1 MNKFHEILKKHWGY
15 DQFRP
20 LQEEIIQSV
29 FEGKD
34 TLGLMPTGGGKSL
47 TFQVPA
53 LAMEG
58 VCVVVTPL
66 IALMRDQVENLKK
79 RRLRAACIYSGMTS
93 SEVSIT
99 LDNAIYGGVK
109 FLYISPERLSSELF
123 LAKFRAIKIAM
134 IVVDEAHCISQWGY
148 DFRPS
153 YLNISVIRDMHPQA
167 PVLALTAT
175 ATNDVVADIQE
186 KLRFR
191 APNVYRKS
199 FFRSNISYVVRHVES
214 KESELVHI
222 LKSVPGTAIVYTRN
236 RKKTQEVA
244 IYLQRHGISAD
255 FYHAG
260 LRNSVKEKKQDEW
273 KTGNIR
279 VMVSTNAFGMG
290 IDKSDVRVVVHL
302 DMPDSPEEYFQEA
315 GRAGRDEH
323 KAFAVALIGR
333 QDKSILKRR
342 ISNAFPERDFVK
354 EVYDLLGSFLRIGV
368 DSGFEACRE
377 FNLGNF
383 CTFYKLPMIPTNS
396 ALHLLELAGYINYIA
411 EEESRSRILVL
422 LDKEDLYRLKGW
434 DPKTEELI
442 QVILRS
448 YTGLFTDYAYID
460 EEKLSARI
468 NLSQEGIYDR
478 LQQLTRA
485 GVISYVPRK
494 RTPYIVY
501 LQRREEK
508 RYIQINRR
516 IYEDRLERYS
526 HRIDSMISYISNQ
539 EICRS
544 KSLLLY
550 FDEKDA
556 GDCGICD
563 ICVKRKKQNKESLA
577 SCLSAILDLLKDNN
591 IPLEEIVTR
600 IPFEKENVTEA
611 VRQLMDDAMIE
622 KDENELFFLVGK
634 SKTP

>member
-1 MNKFHEILKKHWGY
+1 MNKFQEILKKHWGY

-66 IALMRDQVENLKK
+66 IALMRDQVENLKN

-123 LAKFRAIKIAM
+123 ISKFKAIRVAM

-153 YLNISVIRDMHPQA
+153 YLNISVIREMHPHA

-175 ATNDVVADIQE
+175 ATNEVVADIQD
-186 KLRFR
+186 KLLFKTR
-191 APNVYRKS
+191 NVFRKS
-199 FFRSNISYVVRHVES
+199 FFRPNISYIVRHADS
-214 KESELVHI
+214 KDAELVHI
-222 LKSVPGTAIVYTRN
+222 LKSVQGSAIVYTRN
-236 RKKTQEVA
+236 RKKTQDVA
-244 IYLQRHGISAD
+244 IYLQRHNISAD

-260 LRNSVKEKKQDEW
+260 LKNSVKEKKQDEW
-273 KTGNIR
+273 KKGNIR

-290 IDKSDVRVVVHL
+290 IDKADVRVVIHL

-323 KAFAVALIGR
+323 KAFAVALTGK
-333 QDKSILKRR
+333 QDVSILKRR
-342 ISNAFPERDFVK
+342 VSNAFPERDFIK
-354 EVYDLLGSFLRIGV
+354 EVYDLLGSFLKIGI
-368 DSGFEACRE
+368 DTGFEACRE
-377 FNLGNF
+377 FNLGKF
-383 CTFYKLPMIPTNS
+383 CAFYKLPLIPTNS
-396 ALHLLELAGYINYIA
+396 ALHLLELAGYIDYIA
-411 EEESRSRILVL
+411 EEESRSRILIL
-422 LDKEDLYRLKGW
+422 LDKEELYRLRGW
-434 DPKTEELI
+434 DVKTEELI
-442 QVILRS
+442 QTMLRS

-460 EEKLSARI
+460 EEKLSSKI

-508 RYIQINRR
+508 RYIQINRK

-526 HRIDSMISYISNQ
+526 YRIDSMINYINNG
-539 EICRS
+539 EMCRS
-544 KSLLLY
+544 KTLLLY
-550 FDEKDA
+550 FDETDA
-556 GDCGICD
+556 DDCGICD
-563 ICVKRKKQNKESLA
+563 ICIKNKKQRNESHAACLA
-577 SCLSAILDLLKDNN
+577 AIMK
-591 IPLEEIVTR
+591 ILEENGYQTEELLTKL
-600 IPFEKENVTEA
+600 PFEKEEILKSL
-611 VRQLMDDAMIE
+611 RELMDDRFIT
-622 KDENELFFLVGK
+622 KNEHEAFSL
-634 SKTP
+634 TPRKN